1 MYCPE
6 CGCSF
11 PKGVEYCTYCGR
23 KLIDV
28 VEEKADPEEVPE
40 EKKAVVTPPE
50 VEFSDD
56 RDKNAK
62 IMVSLMGKAG
72 RKCRDFWDLLTLFNK
87 VMTVLTLL
95 CAVLGL
101 TAFLFDKVLAGVLA
115 ILSVVLLIAAWL
127 LHSQILKH
135 PNLHLYKILMA
146 AALVLLIPYF
156 FSWKI
161 GAAPEEVHP
170 QEMVAP
176 EEAQLSWP
184 AHPMARLLPQPEGG
198 TSSVLLDAP
207 HTFSAAVTGI
217 SREGFE
223 SYCGMCIAAG
233 FLETTAEHPDFLAV
247 RNGSGYDLA
256 LHYSEDGRMVVT
268 LRAPIRTV
276 ELEFVCEEN
285 QIFSTYAVEI
295 LLDGELLGTLDH
307 GSSDSFRLELK
318 DGVHELQVRNAD
330 KNSVS
335 NTQTI
340 TETGDLCRE
349 YHITCHFGHVDIV
362 EQTA

>member
-28 VEEKADPEEVPE
+28 VEETENPEEAPE

-50 VEFSDD
+50 VEFPED

-62 IMVSLMGKAG
+62 IMVGLMERAG
-72 RKCRDFWDLLTLFNK
+72 RKCRDFWDLLTAFNK
-87 VMTVLTLL
+87 VMTVLTLV

-101 TAFLFDKVLAGVLA
+101 TAFLFDKILAGVLA
-115 ILSVVLLIAAWL
+115 ILSFVLLIAAWL

-156 FSWKI
+156 FSWRIVSQEAK
-161 GAAPEEVHP
+161 P
-170 QEMVAP
+170 QEPPAVTEP
-176 EEAQLSWP
+176 GLSWP
-184 AHPMARLLPQPEGG
+184 AHPMARLLPQPESG
-198 TSSVLLDAP
+198 TSEVLLDAP

-217 SREGFE
+217 SRENFE

-233 FLETTAEHPDFLAV
+233 FQEKTAEHPDFLAV
-247 RNGSGYDLA
+247 RNGSGYDLSV
-256 LHYSEDGRMVVT
+256 HYSEDGRMVVT
-268 LRAPIRTV
+268 LRAPIRKA
-276 ELEFVCEEN
+276 ELKFVCEEN
-285 QIFSTYAVEI
+285 QIFSTYAVDI
-295 LLDGELLGTLDH
+295 LVDGELLGTLEH
-307 GSSDSFRLELK
+307 GSSDRFTLELK
-318 DGVHELQVRNAD
+318 DGVHELQIRNAD

-340 TETGDLCRE
+340 TVSGDFCRE
-349 YHITCHFGHVDIV
+349 YHITCHFGHVDIA
-362 EQTA
+362 EQTP